1 MSKNS
6 GVADAEEASASSKEE
21 LIRGLN
27 EDLAREYKCMQA
39 IPY

>member
-6 GVADAEEASASSKEE
+6 EVADAEEASTSSKEE
-21 LIRGLN
+21 LRGLN

>member
-6 GVADAEEASASSKEE
+6 EVADAEEASTSSKEE
-21 LIRGLN
+21 LRGLN
-27 EDLAREYKCMQA
+27 EAREYKCMQA